1 MSHTGDTTSSS
12 ALSVPWAQ
20 WVPIRPLRPRHKGRI
35 QAHLL
40 SLTEDDRYLR
50 FGYHAT
56 DEQVLRYVQGLRFG
70 HDQLLGVFNRR
81 LQLIAVAHLAFSTQV
96 QAFHQAEFGVSVM
109 PHARGRGYGARLFA
123 RAMVHARNH
132 GVTHL
137 VVHALSENAPMLK
150 IAHRAGATIER
161 HGSESEALLRLP
173 PPDFDSHVSELLQGQ
188 AAVMDYHVK
197 SRMHGWLGLR
207 RWWRWWLLWWR
218 DKTGSGH

>member
-1 MSHTGDTTSSS
+1 
-12 ALSVPWAQ
+12 
-20 WVPIRPLRPRHKGRI
+20 
-35 QAHLL
+35 L

-188 AAVMDYHVK
+188 AVP
-197 SRMHGWLGLR
+197 LGMCHASVCMRPPVGCVCGCVCGVGCAHHARVAAGEGDERGRQLQPLLR
-207 RWWRWWLLWWR
+207 HQGKVFDVEGAQMR
-218 DKTGSGH
+218 